1 MLTIWG
7 RNNSIN
13 VQKVLWTCAELG
25 LPFRRHDAGG
35 PYGGTDTDRYRAM
48 NPNGLVPTVEDDGFV
63 LWESNVIVRYLA
75 TKHRAEALYPSEI
88 RARFD
93 VERWMEWQTTTLWP
107 ALRPVFF
114 ALVRTPPEQ
123 RDAVAVAQA
132 AASAAQ
138 AFTLLDRHLADRA
151 FLAGGAFTIAD
162 ISNGISAY
170 RWYALAITRPTL
182 PNVERWFAALGERP
196 GFREHV
202 ALPLS

>member
-7 RNNSIN
+7 RTNSIN

-25 LPFRRHDAGG
+25 LPFQRHDAGG
-35 PYGGTDTDRYRAM
+35 AFGGTSTEAYRAM
-48 NPNGLVPTVEDDGFV
+48 NPNGLVPTIEDDGFV

-75 TKHRAEALYPSEI
+75 TKHRAEALYPAEL

-93 VERWMEWQTTTLWP
+93 VERWMEWQTTTLWT

-114 ALVRTPPEQ
+114 GLIRTPPEQ
-123 RDAVAVAQA
+123 RDAA
-132 AASAAQ
+132 
-138 AFTLLDRHLADRA
+138 
-151 FLAGGAFTIAD
+151 
-162 ISNGISAY
+162 
-170 RWYALAITRPTL
+170 ALA
-182 PNVERWFAALGERP
+182 ERP